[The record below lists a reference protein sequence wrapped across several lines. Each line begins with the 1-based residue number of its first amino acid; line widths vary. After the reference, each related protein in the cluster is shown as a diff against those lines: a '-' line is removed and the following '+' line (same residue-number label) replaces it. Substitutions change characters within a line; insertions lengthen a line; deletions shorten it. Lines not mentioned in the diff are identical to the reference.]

1 MALTRESAEE
11 DLRYATDAHSTSTT
25 DFTVNDVV
33 QKNVATR
40 KPLIPRQAGPV
51 DDAPP
56 AAPTAAASTDPSAPG
71 AELRSEEYGDAVLSL
86 FERSGIGL
94 AVLDPTLRVRAVNS
108 VFLTQCGRDR
118 ADIADR
124 GFAEFLHPSVRQHLL
139 RQFGRLV
146 QGHHAR
152 LVGRSIAMW
161 FNDTAVAGKL
171 TAFPVEDSEG
181 RGSVIL
187 VQFTPDKTE
196 EPQAPVG
203 AQRKL
208 TPLTAKVLEGV
219 AAGDPTVRLAAKL
232 FLSRQ
237 GIEYHVSILLRQFK
251 VPNRTALAAKAY
263 SMGMFS
269 IGCWPPKVLPD
280 YVRADRNGSDRSRG
294 ERSRGTAAGAE
305 HRRG

>member
-1 MALTRESAEE
+1 MALTKDGAGRDLQHAGDMNSAQESEFGMNGPARQ
-11 DLRYATDAHSTSTT
+11 DATA
-25 DFTVNDVV
+25 V
-33 QKNVATR
+33 R
-40 KPLIPRQAGPV
+40 KPFIPRQSGPV

-56 AAPTAAASTDPSAPG
+56 VRPTATTD
-71 AELRSEEYGDAVLSL
+71 AELRSDEYGDAVLSL

-94 AVLDPTLRVRAVNS
+94 AVLDPALRIRAVNS
-108 VFLTQCGRDR
+108 AFLTQCGRDR
-118 ADIADR
+118 GDVAERSFAD
-124 GFAEFLHPSVRQHLL
+124 FLHPSVRQHLM

-161 FNDTAVAGKL
+161 VNDTAVAGKL
-171 TAFPVEDSEG
+171 TAFPVDDDSG
-181 RGSVIL
+181 RGTMIL
-187 VQFTPDKTE
+187 VQFTPEKTE
-196 EPQAPVG
+196 EPQAPPVG
-203 AQRKL
+203 SQRKL

-280 YVRADRNGSDRSRG
+280 YIRTDRNGTERTRVPSADRR
-294 ERSRGTAAGAE
+294 RTAP
-305 HRRG
+305 

>member
-1 MALTRESAEE
+1 MALTKDDVDRDFPYAAGMNSVPTSEFGVE
-11 DLRYATDAHSTSTT
+11 DVA
-25 DFTVNDVV
+25 
-33 QKNVATR
+33 QKTAAVR
-40 KPLIPRQAGPV
+40 RPFIPRQAAPL

-56 AAPTAAASTDPSAPG
+56 VTAPASASSAD
-71 AELRSEEYGDAVLSL
+71 AELRSDEYGDAVLSL

-108 VFLTQCGRDR
+108 AFLAQCGRER
-118 ADIADR
+118 HDIAER
-124 GFAEFLHPSVRQHLL
+124 SFADFLHPSVRQHLM

-171 TAFPVEDSEG
+171 TAFPVDDDNG
-181 RGSVIL
+181 RGTMIL
-187 VQFTPDKTE
+187 VQFTPEKTE
-196 EPQAPVG
+196 EPPQAAVG
-203 AQRKL
+203 SQRKL

-280 YVRADRNGSDRSRG
+280 YIRADRSGT
-294 ERSRGTAAGAE
+294 ERTRTSASGPE
-305 HRRG
+305 RRPATP

>member
-1 MALTRESAEE
+1 MALTKDGAGRELQYSGDVIAVPESE
-11 DLRYATDAHSTSTT
+11 FS
-25 DFTVNDVV
+25 VNGFAQQNAASV
-33 QKNVATR
+33 R
-40 KPLIPRQAGPV
+40 KPFIPRQAGPV

-56 AAPTAAASTDPSAPG
+56 AARPTASAATD
-71 AELRSEEYGDAVLSL
+71 AELRSDEYGDAVLSL

-108 VFLTQCGRDR
+108 AFLTQCGRGRD
-118 ADIADR
+118 DIAER
-124 GFAEFLHPSVRQHLL
+124 SFAEFLHPSVRQHLM

-171 TAFPVEDSEG
+171 TAFPVDDDNG
-181 RGSVIL
+181 RGTMIL
-187 VQFTPDKTE
+187 VQFTPEKTE
-196 EPQAPVG
+196 EPPAPPVG
-203 AQRKL
+203 SQRKL

-280 YVRADRNGSDRSRG
+280 YIRADRNGS
-294 ERSRGTAAGAE
+294 ERTRQPAAE
-305 HRRG
+305 RRRATS

>member
-1 MALTRESAEE
+1 MDFARGEVGRSGIP
-11 DLRYATDAHSTSTT
+11 YAGENSSVRAADVC
-25 DFTVNDVV
+25 VNGGERRGAAG
-33 QKNVATR
+33 VA
-40 KPLIPRQAGPV
+40 KPFIPRQVRHVEG
-51 DDAPP
+51 
-56 AAPTAAASTDPSAPG
+56 ASSAPRTPPSRPD

-108 VFLTQCGRDR
+108 AFLAQCGREPGDV
-118 ADIADR
+118 ADR
-124 GFAEFLHPSVRQHLL
+124 SFADFLHPSVRQHLM

-171 TAFPVEDSEG
+171 TAHPVQNDNVG
-181 RGSVIL
+181 GAMIL
-187 VQFTPDKTE
+187 VQFTPEKTE
-196 EPQAPVG
+196 ESQQVPVG
-203 AQRKL
+203 PQRKL

-269 IGCWPPKVLPD
+269 IGCWPPKVLPE
-280 YVRADRNGSDRSRG
+280 YIRTDRSSP
-294 ERSRGTAAGAE
+294 ERSRSSAAE
-305 HRRG
+305 RPRTSPERS

>member
-1 MALTRESAEE
+1 MALTKEGVDRDLQFAAEMN
-11 DLRYATDAHSTSTT
+11 SVPTSE
-25 DFTVNDVV
+25 FGVEDVV
-33 QKNVATR
+33 QKPAAVR
-40 KPLIPRQAGPV
+40 RPFIPRQAAPL

-56 AAPTAAASTDPSAPG
+56 VAAPATAPATASSAD
-71 AELRSEEYGDAVLSL
+71 AELRSDEYGDAVLSL

-94 AVLDPTLRVRAVNS
+94 AVLDPALRVRAVNS
-108 VFLTQCGRDR
+108 AFLGQCGRGRD
-118 ADIADR
+118 DIAER
-124 GFAEFLHPSVRQHLL
+124 SFADFLHPSVRQHLM

-171 TAFPVEDSEG
+171 TAFPVDDDKG
-181 RGSVIL
+181 RGTMIL
-187 VQFTPDKTE
+187 VQFTPEKTE

-203 AQRKL
+203 SQRKL

-280 YVRADRNGSDRSRG
+280 YIRAERNGT
-294 ERSRGTAAGAE
+294 ERTRPSAGGAE
-305 HRRG
+305 RRRATS